1 MRREDEQLM
10 AGLLMATVLIA
21 GFAVELVI
29 IAGLFKWPY

>member
-1 MRREDEQLM
+1 MRREDRHFM
-10 AGLLMATVLIA
+10 AGLLMAAVLIA